1 MRPKQ
6 PQSEPEEDLFR
17 ARLQNLVDPR
27 HPLVRLAGLIDWGR
41 FEAEFDPL
49 YTDAIG
55 RPGLPTR
62 LMVGLHLLKHMD
74 ALSDEA
80 VCARYIDSPYVQLF
94 CGETYFQH
102 ALPLDRSS
110 MTRWRQRIG
119 AERLEVLLAES
130 LAAAQRGGAVD
141 EKHCRRV
148 TIDTTVQPKAVTHP
162 TDSKLLHRG
171 IEILVRLAR
180 RQGIRLRQS
189 YLRVAKRARREAA
202 KLIYSGR
209 PRQAERHVRQLRTW
223 LGRLFRDIGRKI
235 AGSAAAKATFAEPLD
250 LIARLLRQRREDG
263 GREKLYSLH
272 APEVEC
278 IGKGK
283 AHARFEF
290 GVKVSLATAN
300 AAAPGGQFVLGAR
313 ALPGNPYDGHT
324 LAEQIAQ
331 TERITGVEVERAYV
345 DRGYRGHDADKS
357 RVILAGQKRGS
368 TPTIRRERRRRN
380 AIEPVIGHMKSDGHL
395 GRNFLADATGDATNV
410 ILAAAGHN
418 LRLLRAWLAWL
429 LASLISRLLATR
441 LAGRARS
448 PQPVSG

>member
-6 PQSEPEEDLFR
+6 PTTEPQEDLFR
-17 ARLQNLVDPR
+17 ARLENLVDPR
-27 HPLVRLAGLIDWGR
+27 HALVRLAGLIDWSR
-41 FEAEFDPL
+41 FEAEFGSL
-49 YTDAIG
+49 YTDGG

-80 VCARYIDSPYVQLF
+80 VCARYLDSPYVQLF
-94 CGETYFQH
+94 CGEGYFQH

-130 LAAAQRGGAVD
+130 LAAAQRGGAVQ
-141 EKHCRRV
+141 EKHLRRV

-162 TDSKLLHRG
+162 TDSKLLQRG

-180 RQGIRLRQS
+180 RHGIRLRQS
-189 YLRVAKRARREAA
+189 YLRVAKRAKREAA
-202 KLIYSGR
+202 KLIHAGR
-209 PRQAERHVRQLRTW
+209 RRQAERQVRQLRTW

-235 AGSAAAKATFAEPLD
+235 AGHAALQATLAEPLGR
-250 LIARLLRQRREDG
+250 IARLLRQRREDR
-263 GREKLYSLH
+263 GRDKLYSLH

-283 AHARFEF
+283 AQARYEF
-290 GVKVSLATAN
+290 GCKVSLATTN
-300 AAAPGGQFVLGAR
+300 AVASGGQFVLGAR

-331 TERITGVEVERAYV
+331 TERITGVAVERAYV
-345 DRGYRGHDADKS
+345 DRGYRGHDADKA
-357 RVILAGQKRGS
+357 RVFVSGQKRGI
-368 TPTIRRERRRRN
+368 TPTIRRERRRRS
-380 AIEPVIGHMKSDGHL
+380 AIEPVIGHLKSDGHL
-395 GRNFLADATGDATNV
+395 GRNFLLGTEGDATNV

-429 LASLISRLLATR
+429 LACLLSLLTSAPQVGEDRQL
-441 LAGRARS
+441 S
-448 PQPVSG
+448 PSAA